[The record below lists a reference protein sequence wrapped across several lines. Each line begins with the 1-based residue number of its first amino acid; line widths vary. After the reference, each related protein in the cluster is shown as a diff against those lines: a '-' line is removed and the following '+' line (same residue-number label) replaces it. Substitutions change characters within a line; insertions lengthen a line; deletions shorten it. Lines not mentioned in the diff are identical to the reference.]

1 MERSKELQHMWSR
14 QASFNKNFVDL
25 DHLDFDKKQ
34 EMTKEYV
41 LHMLS
46 EANSLLDG
54 VNWKIH
60 HKKELSVKRSD
71 LILEMIDVWKY
82 LLSIAL
88 IWGVTPE
95 EFSQAFDEKS
105 ALVEQRYLQEFA
117 TLDGRKIV
125 VCDIDGVLGDYPYT
139 FLEFVRSEEY
149 DVSPDDPPNF
159 SSTDV
164 HTLDLYKYL
173 EGEVPS
179 SRLKYY
185 KHVYRQSGRIRQ
197 ENVVEGAK
205 EFLKSLRDK
214 GYYIVL
220 LTSRPFDTYKSLYL
234 DTYTWLISHGL
245 EFDALLND
253 SKKRDKVSKLLET
266 SDVKFVVDD
275 DPKLIANLEGLDRL
289 QKLYLIDRPYNQ
301 KYECSGKVERVGSL
315 SEILSKI

>member
-1 MERSKELQHMWSR
+1 MERHKELQHMWSR
-14 QASFNKNFVDL
+14 QESFNKNFVDL

-54 VNWKIH
+54 VNWKLH
-60 HKKELSVKRSD
+60 HKKELSVKRGD

-88 IWGVTPE
+88 VWDVTPE

-105 ALVEQRYLQEFA
+105 SLVEQRYLQEFA
-117 TLDGRKIV
+117 TLDGRKIAV
-125 VCDIDGVLGDYPYT
+125 VDIDGVLGDYPYT
-139 FLEFVRSEEY
+139 FLEFVRDEEEARY
-149 DVSPDDPPNF
+149 GRAPCF
-159 SSTDV
+159 SSIDV

-173 EGEVPS
+173 EGDVS
-179 SRLKYY
+179 SSNLKYY
-185 KHVYRQSGRIRQ
+185 KHYYRESGRIRQ
-197 ENVVEGAK
+197 EKVVEGAK
-205 EFLKSLRDK
+205 EFLHILREN
-214 GYYIVL
+214 GYYVVL
-220 LTSRPFDTYKSLYL
+220 LTSRPFDSYKSLYL

-289 QKLYLIDRPYNQ
+289 QKLYLVDRPYNR
-301 KYECSGKVERVGSL
+301 KYECSGKVERVSDL

>member
-1 MERSKELQHMWSR
+1 MERHKELQHMWSR
-14 QASFNKNFVDL
+14 QESFNKNFVDL
-25 DHLDFDKKQ
+25 DNLDFDKKQ

-54 VNWKIH
+54 VNWKLH

-88 IWGVTPE
+88 VWNVTPE

-105 ALVEQRYLQEFA
+105 SLVEQRYLQEFT
-117 TLDGRKIV
+117 TLDGREIV
-125 VCDIDGVLGDYPYT
+125 VCDIDGVLGDYPFT
-139 FLEFVRSEEY
+139 FLEFVRTQEEVRY
-149 DVSPDDPPNF
+149 GEPPLF
-159 SSTDV
+159 SSTHV

-173 EGEVPS
+173 EGEVS
-179 SRLKYY
+179 SSNLKYY
-185 KHVYRQSGRIRQ
+185 KHFYRESGMIRH
-197 ENVVEGAK
+197 ENVVKGAV
-205 EFLKSLRDK
+205 EFLKALREK

-234 DTYTWLISHGL
+234 DTYTWLVSHGL

-289 QKLYLIDRPYNQ
+289 QKLYLVDRPYN
-301 KYECSGKVERVGSL
+301 KNYECSGKVERVGSL